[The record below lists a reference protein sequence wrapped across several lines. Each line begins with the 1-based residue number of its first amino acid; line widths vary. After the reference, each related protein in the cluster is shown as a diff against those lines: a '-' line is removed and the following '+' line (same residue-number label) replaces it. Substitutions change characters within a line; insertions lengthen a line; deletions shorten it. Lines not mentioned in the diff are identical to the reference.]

1 MHLEHPQDNHQMS
14 PYTLMNPLSQ
24 SFRKGSG
31 CSGQNVLGT
40 DICGLQKPTKPTFIL
55 KIGLWTDD
63 PNPQKV

>member
-1 MHLEHPQDNHQMS
+1 MS